1 MDGYKGS
8 AGALGIWDIH
18 TLGGWGG
25 KAMVDISPEELV
37 NMLEDIK
44 ASVLFYVEENEE
56 VATVAARAAVQ
67 ALTEAGAIEFSD

>member
-1 MDGYKGS
+1 M
-8 AGALGIWDIH
+8 GIRDTH
-18 TLGGWGG
+18 TMGGRGG

-37 NMLEDIK
+37 NMLEDLK

-56 VATVAARAAVQ
+56 VATVAARAAIQ